1 MSDRIP
7 QDFIDDLVQRVD
19 IGEIIGNRIDIKK
32 AGKEYKANC
41 PFHGEK
47 TPSFTVSPEKG
58 FYHCFGCG
66 AHGTALG
73 FLMEYERLTFIEA
86 IEELAKTVGLDVP
99 KTKEDKIKNKRNNSL
114 KELLSEVSIHY
125 TSNLSQSKEAINYLK
140 DRGIDGK
147 NAKYFS
153 LGFSNNSWSDILDKF
168 GSSEK
173 NKQRLLDSGLI
184 IKKDDGGF
192 YDRFRNRIMFP
203 IKDNRGDVLGF
214 GGRIIGNDEP
224 KYLNSPET
232 VLFKKGELLY
242 GLFESKEGIG
252 KTKSAIIVEG
262 YTDVIALQKY
272 GFNTALATLGTA
284 TTEYHIRK
292 MFRTIDEITFC
303 FDGDKAGYKAA
314 LKAMELSLPLVKTNK
329 EVNFLILKK
338 GQDPDDMI
346 KTDGSDAFDNALN
359 DAYSL
364 DQFLIEV
371 MRDKYNTETVK
382 GKANAIEDG
391 MSLLNKVKE
400 GIYKDLLIENFSS
413 EYKLSENQVKRFYED
428 ANQNRQNATRS
439 FRGKSKNKKLE
450 SRPTL
455 IKQAISILLHYPNI
469 LKDIVVEDRLNHIDE
484 KGIDI
489 LKKIIN
495 LTQDKDSTKLATILE
510 HFQDKKIQQHLQN
523 LSLETLIIRESE
535 IKNEFKD
542 ILSRLYIL
550 SNKTEMKSLMKK
562 ASQNNLTELEKNRF
576 IELSANIKIK

>member
-86 IEELAKTVGLDVP
+86 IEELAKTVGVDVP

-147 NAKYFS
+147 NAKHFS

-232 VLFKKGELLY
+232 ALFKKGELLY

-428 ANQNRQNATRS
+428 ANQNRQNAIRS
-439 FRGKSKNKKLE
+439 FRGKSENKKLE
-450 SRPTL
+450 SRPSL

>member
-7 QDFIDDLVQRVD
+7 QDFIDDLVQRID

-86 IEELAKTVGLDVP
+86 IEELAKTVGVDVP
-99 KTKEDKIKNKRNNSL
+99 KTKEDKIKNKRNISL
-114 KELLSEVSIHY
+114 KELLSEVSAHY

-153 LGFSNNSWSDILDKF
+153 LGFSNNSWSEILDTF
-168 GSSEK
+168 GASEK
-173 NKQRLLDSGLI
+173 DKQKLLDSGLI

-232 VLFKKGELLY
+232 ALFRKGELLY

-303 FDGDKAGYKAA
+303 FD
-314 LKAMELSLPLVKTNK
+314 
-329 EVNFLILKK
+329 
-338 GQDPDDMI
+338 
-346 KTDGSDAFDNALN
+346 
-359 DAYSL
+359 
-364 DQFLIEV
+364 
-371 MRDKYNTETVK
+371 
-382 GKANAIEDG
+382 
-391 MSLLNKVKE
+391 
-400 GIYKDLLIENFSS
+400 
-413 EYKLSENQVKRFYED
+413 
-428 ANQNRQNATRS
+428 
-439 FRGKSKNKKLE
+439 
-450 SRPTL
+450 
-455 IKQAISILLHYPNI
+455 
-469 LKDIVVEDRLNHIDE
+469 
-484 KGIDI
+484 
-489 LKKIIN
+489 
-495 LTQDKDSTKLATILE
+495 
-510 HFQDKKIQQHLQN
+510 
-523 LSLETLIIRESE
+523 
-535 IKNEFKD
+535 
-542 ILSRLYIL
+542 
-550 SNKTEMKSLMKK
+550 
-562 ASQNNLTELEKNRF
+562 
-576 IELSANIKIK
+576 